1 MNFIYSVLTAFCA
14 ACIFIGTLYIL
25 CPEGA
30 ISKSVKYLLSL
41 VFLVSVIA
49 ATGAVVKKGD
59 IELPAVTTP
68 EINTQNLDSANAE
81 LFYSYLLNREG
92 IEFSK
97 ISVCTDKSD
106 DGSIIIS
113 KVLIYSSQSCEEI
126 LKVLA
131 GVAEKT
137 EVEIINE

>member
-49 ATGAVVKKGD
+49 ATGAVAKKGD

-113 KVLIYSSQSCEEI
+113 KVLIYSSQSREEI

>member
-113 KVLIYSSQSCEEI
+113 KVLIYSSQSREEI